1 MKVAI
6 RARSMKQAEELM
18 ANVRKLNPDAVIT
31 NFDVEVEGVG
41 PIILKSLSVV
51 GWTLFGLACVGVFNR
66 D

>member
-1 MKVAI
+1 MKVSI
-6 RARSMKQAEELM
+6 HARSMKQAEEM
-18 ANVRKLNPDAVIT
+18 MDNVRKINPDAVIT
-31 NFDVEVEGVG
+31 NWDIQVEGVG

>member
-6 RARSMKQAEELM
+6 HARSMKQAEEM
-18 ANVRKLNPDAVIT
+18 MDNVRKINPDAVIT
-31 NFDVEVEGVG
+31 NWDIQVEGVG